1 MNQTPAL
8 VSTLANKT
16 GSTQAIERQLV
27 IANIA
32 GLHARPAA
40 AFVKLASRFSSEIM
54 VIRDGDTVN
63 GKSIIGL
70 ISLAAEN
77 GQTIIVQASGKDALG
92 ALNAIQELVDNRFN
106 ES

>member
-1 MNQTPAL
+1 M
-8 VSTLANKT
+8 STLTEKT
-16 GSTQAIERQLV
+16 NDPQTVERQMV

-40 AFVKLASRFSSEIM
+40 AFVKLASTFSCEIM
-54 VIRDGDTVN
+54 VTKQGDTVN

-77 GQTIIVQASGKDALG
+77 GQTITVQSTGASAEG
-92 ALNAIQELVDNRFN
+92 ALDAIQKLV
-106 ES
+106 ESKFGES